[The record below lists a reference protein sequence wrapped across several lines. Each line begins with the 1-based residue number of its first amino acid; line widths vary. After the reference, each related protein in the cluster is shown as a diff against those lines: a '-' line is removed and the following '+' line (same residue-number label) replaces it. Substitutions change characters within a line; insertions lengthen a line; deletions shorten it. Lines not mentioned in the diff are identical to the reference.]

1 MQLHAITAHLLVQMQ
16 FSLFRQLRAGES
28 FPLLDV
34 AHAAHV
40 VSSLRGLGLLASPL
54 ARFCAPMSAKRCAP
68 RSRQTTGIT
77 GYSSSGWSRRWRLG
91 PTAAIFC
98 TGVEGDVCDLDK
110 LEGCAHR
117 HAPARELCQ
126 RPKRPGQHIC
136 TRMCFTDLLPCAD
149 VRGHV
154 TMAECDE
161 GSETRVFD
169 RYFTPAVQAEMR
181 QRGPRVQSMCERRL
195 SGDIAALPAVPCA
208 VLLS

>member
-1 MQLHAITAHLLVQMQ
+1 MQLHAITAHLPMQMQ
-16 FSLFRQLRAGES
+16 FSLFRQLRADES

-54 ARFCAPMSAKRCAP
+54 GPLLCPDVCEALCTPLAPDDWHHRLLVVWMEQALE
-68 RSRQTTGIT
+68 TGPDGCHI
-77 GYSSSGWSRRWRLG
+77 
-91 PTAAIFC
+91 C
-98 TGVEGDVCDLDK
+98 TGVVGDLCDINK

-161 GSETRVFD
+161 GSETLVFD